1 MYAKGSMIV
10 YEINNKVTTNFN
22 IKMIFYKFFI
32 YFSFNLKIYSSIIIR
47 ENN

>member
-22 IKMIFYKFFI
+22 IKMILNSIKFSNKYSI
-32 YFSFNLKIYSSIIIR
+32 NLSNSKTCDIP
-47 ENN
+47 